1 MFLETN
7 ACNINTIH
15 ALFLPTTQTAYS
27 TTYSPPFAVVA
38 GAVPLVADAVPVVA
52 GAVPLVAGA
61 VPLVADAVPVVAGAV
76 PLVADAV
83 PVVAG
88 AVPVQFLH
96 VVAGAV
102 PVYYNEV
109 KVPDLCRGSFSSEL
123 IGSSYQFPQ
132 PIPPGGRYKSG
143 VLRGAVCL
151 YMQTQIRMATSIPT
165 VSLNDE
171 PHYTDFT
178 SPSLQRW

>member
-1 MFLETN
+1 MFLETI

-38 GAVPLVADAVPVVA
+38 GAVPLVADAVPV
-52 GAVPLVAGA
+52 VAGA

-151 YMQTQIRMATSIPT
+151 YA
-165 VSLNDE
+165 N
-171 PHYTDFT
+171 TD
-178 SPSLQRW
+178 QDGY